1 MTKGTE
7 EFVIYHNPRCSKS
20 REVLALL
27 QQHGIEPTII
37 EYLKKPP
44 TEDELRDVIKKLGIN
59 AEALLRKGE
68 NVFMEKFSDRTLSD
82 EEWIVVM
89 VDNPVLIERP
99 IVIHRNRA
107 VIGRP
112 WERVVELL

>member
-7 EFVIYHNPRCSKS
+7 EFVTYHNPRCSKS

-59 AEALLRKGE
+59 PEALLRKGE

-112 WERVVELL
+112 LERVVELL

>member
-1 MTKGTE
+1 
-7 EFVIYHNPRCSKS
+7 
-20 REVLALL
+20 
-27 QQHGIEPTII
+27 
-37 EYLKKPP
+37 
-44 TEDELRDVIKKLGIN
+44 
-59 AEALLRKGE
+59 
-68 NVFMEKFSDRTLSD
+68 MEKFSDRTLSD

-112 WERVVELL
+112 PKRLIELF